1 MASPLKG
8 GAKLGQY
15 LTELQRKAADGMM
28 VRVGFLEGSMHT
40 SKSENGEVIPTA
52 QIAAWN
58 EWGDPDKGRPPRPFF
73 RNMVEAKK
81 GGWGKSL
88 ANLLKNN
95 GGNAY
100 DALDAMGMGMASQLQ
115 GSINEFTDPP
125 LAEATIKAKHF
136 PKPLIDTGEMLRAV
150 GSEVITGETEEPE

>member
-1 MASPLKG
+1 MAKAVKG
-8 GAKLGQY
+8 GAKVAQY

-40 SKSENGEVIPTA
+40 TKTENGEQVSNA
-52 QIAAWN
+52 QVAAWN
-58 EWGDPDKGRPPRPFF
+58 EWGNPDKGRPPRPFF
-73 RNMVEAKK
+73 RNMVQAKQ

-100 DALDAMGMGMASQLQ
+100 DALDAMGMGISSQLQ
-115 GSINEFTDPP
+115 GSINEFADPP
-125 LAEATIKAKHF
+125 LAEATVKEKGF
-136 PKPLIDTGEMLRAV
+136 GKPLIDTGEMLRAV
-150 GSEVITGETEEPE
+150 ASEVVVGKTEEQE